1 MTSLFYKIKLMEDKK
16 MNRLMHFL
24 EHKLAPFG
32 TKVGNQRHLK
42 AVRDGFMMAMPLVL
56 VGSFFLLLISW
67 PDQASGG
74 FSVVGFLE
82 QIGLLGILNRLNQ
95 STMAIIS
102 LIATFGIAYRLS
114 ESYETDGPS
123 AGVIALSSFILLA
136 PRFSTIVFN
145 ESGEQINQVFAGAI
159 PFGSLNASAL
169 FVAIAIGLVSAEIY
183 RFFIQRGITI
193 KMPKNV
199 PDVVGKSFA
208 ALLPALTTLIFWA
221 CVFQGL
227 EAAGV
232 EGGLGAVLGLIVGKP
247 LGLIAGSLGG
257 MVLVVLVNSLFWFT
271 GVNGGQVLNAFVDPV
286 WLQFTE
292 ANQVAAAAGE
302 KLPHIITLP
311 FKDLFVFMGG
321 GGATVGLAICLLV
334 FSKSRTFKSLGR
346 ISFIPSLFN
355 INTAILFSFP
365 TVLNPIM
372 MIPFILTPTVNAII
386 TYFAMATGLV
396 PMTTGVVLP
405 WTMPPILGGFL
416 ATGGSVQGAILQIIL
431 IGVSFIIY
439 YPFFKVAD
447 NKNLELEASGE

>member
-1 MTSLFYKIKLMEDKK
+1 
-16 MNRLMHFL
+16 MNKLMHFL

-32 TKVGNQRHLK
+32 TKVGNQRHLQ
-42 AVRDGFMMAMPLVL
+42 AIRAGFMMAMPLVL

-74 FSVVGFLE
+74 FSVVGFLK
-82 QIGLLGILNRLNQ
+82 QVGLLDILTRMNQ
-95 STMAIIS
+95 STVAIIS
-102 LIATFGIAYRLS
+102 LVAVFGIAYRLA

-123 AGVIALSSFILLA
+123 AGVIALSSFLLIA
-136 PRFSTIVFN
+136 PRFSTMTFDKTGAAV
-145 ESGEQINQVFAGAI
+145 NQTFAGAI

-169 FVAIAIGLVSAEIY
+169 FVAIAVGLVTAEIY
-183 RFFIQRGITI
+183 RFFIQKGFTI
-193 KMPKNV
+193 KMPKSV
-199 PDVVGKSFA
+199 PEIVGKSFA
-208 ALLPALTTLIFWA
+208 ALLPALVALIFWA

-232 EGGLGAVLGLIVGKP
+232 KGGLGAVLGLLVGKP

-292 ANQVAAAAGE
+292 ANQVAAAAGQ
-302 KLPHIITLP
+302 KLPNIITLP

-321 GGATVGLAICLLV
+321 GGATVGLAICLLI
-334 FSKSRTFKSLGR
+334 FSKSRTFKGLGKLA
-346 ISFIPSLFN
+346 FIPSLFN

-372 MIPFILTPTVNAII
+372 MIPFILTPTVNAIL

-405 WTMPPILGGFL
+405 WTMPPIIGGFL
-416 ATGGSVQGAILQIIL
+416 ATGGSWQGAALQVVL
-431 IGVSFIIY
+431 IAVSFMIY

-447 NKNLELEASGE
+447 KQNLEKELEG

>member
-1 MTSLFYKIKLMEDKK
+1 
-16 MNRLMHFL
+16 MNKFMNFL
-24 EHKLAPFG
+24 ETKLAPFG

-42 AVRDGFMMAMPLVL
+42 SVRDGFMMAMPLVL

-74 FSVVGFLE
+74 FSVVGFLND
-82 QIGLLGILNRLNQ
+82 IGILGILTRMNQ

-114 ESYETDGPS
+114 ESYGTDGPS

-136 PRFSTIVFN
+136 PRFTTSVFN
-145 ESGEQINQVFAGAI
+145 EAGEKVSQTFGGAI

-169 FVAIAIGLVSAEIY
+169 FVAIAVGLVSAEIY
-183 RFFIQRGITI
+183 RFFIQKGITI

-208 ALLPALTTLIFWA
+208 ALLPAMTSLIFWA
-221 CVFQGL
+221 CVYQGL
-227 EAAGV
+227 DALGV
-232 EGGLGAVLGLIVGKP
+232 KGGLGAVLGLLVGKP
-247 LGLIAGSLGG
+247 LGIIAGSLGG
-257 MVLVVLVNSLFWFT
+257 MIIAVLVNSIFWFT
-271 GVNGGQVLNAFVDPV
+271 GVNGGQVLSAFVDPV
-286 WLQFTE
+286 WYQFTE
-292 ANQVAAAAGE
+292 ANQIAAAAGE
-302 KLPHIITLP
+302 ALPHIITLP

-334 FSKSRTFKSLGR
+334 FSKSKTFKSLGK

-372 MIPFILTPTVNAII
+372 MIPFVLTPAVNAII

-396 PMTTGVVLP
+396 PLTTGVVLP

-416 ATGGSVQGAILQIIL
+416 ATGGSWQGAVLQAVL
-431 IGVSFIIY
+431 IAVSFIIY
-439 YPFFKVAD
+439 FPFFAIAD
-447 NKNLELEASGE
+447 KKNYEQENAGE

>member
-1 MTSLFYKIKLMEDKK
+1 
-16 MNRLMHFL
+16 MNGFMHFL
-24 EHKLAPFG
+24 EHTLAPFG

-42 AVRDGFMMAMPLVL
+42 SVRDGFMMAMPLVL

-67 PDQASGG
+67 PDQALGG

-82 QIGLLGILNRLNQ
+82 NIGILGILTRMNQ

-114 ESYETDGPS
+114 ESYGTDGPS
-123 AGVIALSSFILLA
+123 AGVIALSSFVLLA
-136 PRFSTIVFN
+136 PRFTTMVHN
-145 ESGEQINQVFAGAI
+145 ESGEQVSQVFGGAI

-169 FVAIAIGLVSAEIY
+169 FVAIAVGLVSAEIY
-183 RFFIQRGITI
+183 RYFIQKGITI

-221 CVFQGL
+221 CIFQTL
-227 EAAGV
+227 EMLGV
-232 EGGLGAVLGLIVGKP
+232 KGGLGAVLGLIVGKP
-247 LGLIAGSLGG
+247 LGYIAGSLGG
-257 MVLVVLVNSLFWFT
+257 MILVVLVNSLFWFT

-292 ANQVAAAAGE
+292 ENQAAAAIGE

-311 FKDLFVFMGG
+311 FKDLFVFIGG
-321 GGATVGLAICLLV
+321 GGATVGLALCLLI
-334 FSKSRTFKSLGR
+334 FSKSKTFKNLGR
-346 ISFIPSLFN
+346 LSFIPSLFN

-372 MIPFILTPTVNAII
+372 MIPFVLTPTVNAII
-386 TYFAMATGLV
+386 TYFAMAFGFV

-405 WTMPPILGGFL
+405 WTMPPVLGGFL
-416 ATGGSVQGAILQIIL
+416 ATGGSWQGALLQVVL
-431 IGVSFIIY
+431 IGVSFAIY
-439 YPFFKVAD
+439 FPFFKIAD
-447 NKNLELEASGE
+447 KKNLELELSGE

>member
-1 MTSLFYKIKLMEDKK
+1 
-16 MNRLMHFL
+16 MNAFFGFL
-24 EHKLAPFG
+24 ENTLAPFG
-32 TKVGNQRHLK
+32 TRAGNQRHLK

-67 PDQASGG
+67 PKEAFNYDVQ
-74 FSVVGFLE
+74 
-82 QIGLLGILNRLNQ
+82 GLLQNLGLYDILTTMNQ

-102 LIATFGIAYRLS
+102 LVAVFGIAYRLS
-114 ESYETDGPS
+114 ESYGTDGPS
-123 AGVIALSSFILLA
+123 AGVIALSSFILMA
-136 PRFSTIVFN
+136 PRFSTMVYDVEAGEEVSKVF
-145 ESGEQINQVFAGAI
+145 GGAI
-159 PFGSLNASAL
+159 PFGSLNANAL
-169 FVAIAIGLVSAEIY
+169 FVAIAVGLISAEIY

-208 ALLPALTTLIFWA
+208 ALLPALTTLVFWA
-221 CVFQGL
+221 CVLKGL

-232 EGGLGAVLGLIVGKP
+232 EGGLGAVLGLIVGQP
-247 LGLIAGSLGG
+247 LRLIAGTIGG
-257 MVLVVLVNSLFWFT
+257 MVIVVLVNSLFWFT

-286 WLQFTE
+286 WLQMTE
-292 ANQVAAAAGE
+292 ENQVAAAAGE
-302 KLPHIITLP
+302 VLPNIITLP
-311 FKDLFVFMGG
+311 FKDLFVFIGG
-321 GGATVGLAICLLV
+321 GGATVGLAICLMF
-334 FSKSRTFKSLGR
+334 FSKSQMYKKLGK

-372 MIPFILTPTVNAII
+372 MIPFVLTPSINALL

-396 PMTTGVVLP
+396 PLTTGVVLP

-416 ATGGSVQGAILQIIL
+416 ATGGSWQGAALQAVL
-431 IGVSFIIY
+431 IVVSFAIY

-447 NKNLELEASGE
+447 KKNLDQEMAGE